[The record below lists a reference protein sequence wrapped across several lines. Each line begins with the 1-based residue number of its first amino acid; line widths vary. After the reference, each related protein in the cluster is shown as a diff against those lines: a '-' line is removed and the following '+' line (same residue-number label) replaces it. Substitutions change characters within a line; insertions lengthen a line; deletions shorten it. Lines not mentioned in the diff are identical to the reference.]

1 MPVRWAGVAIE
12 PEMPPRLKSVGRMTD
27 LDLLKID
34 QSGSLRW
41 TDDVARKLLAMLS
54 ERVMQGFPLIA
65 Q

>member
-54 ERVMQGFPLIA
+54 ERVMQGFPLFA